1 MVTNIKQYNPSVSA
15 VVSDWQVI
23 DASGQ
28 VLGRL
33 ATQVA
38 TLLMGKHRPTYV
50 PHMLSGDFVIV
61 INASE
66 VKVTGLKAEKK
77 VYKRHSQ
84 YPGNLKEIPYTRMQ
98 ERHPERIIELAVKG
112 MLPKS
117 KLGRQMLK
125 RLKIYPG
132 AEHPHSAQVLGSERR
147 EIREAA
153 AAKLEA
159 AKKPAAKKPAA
170 KKPAAKKP
178 AAKKPAAKRPA
189 AKKPAAKK
197 PAAKKPVSK
206 KASKPGD
213 K

>member
-1 MVTNIKQYNPSVSA
+1 MVTKIKQYNPSISA
-15 VVSDWQVI
+15 VVSDWQVV
-23 DASGQ
+23 DASDQ

-66 VKVTGLKAEKK
+66 VKVTGLKADKK
-77 VYKRHSQ
+77 VYRRHSQ
-84 YPGNLKEIPYTRMQ
+84 HPGNLKEIPYTRMQ

-153 AAKLEA
+153 VAAKLET

-170 KKPAAKKP
+170 KKPAAKKA
-178 AAKKPAAKRPA
+178 AAKKAV

-197 PAAKKPVSK
+197 ATVKKTKAKDSEET
-206 KASKPGD
+206 
-213 K
+213 